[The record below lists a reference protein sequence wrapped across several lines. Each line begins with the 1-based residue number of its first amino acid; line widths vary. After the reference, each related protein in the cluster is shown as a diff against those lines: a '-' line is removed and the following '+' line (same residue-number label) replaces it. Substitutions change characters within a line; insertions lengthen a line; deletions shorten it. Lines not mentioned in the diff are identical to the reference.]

1 MFRKLLLLLSVIV
14 IQSCSDIYID
24 APEPAEK
31 ILPLTPLVPLGNIP
45 ATADR
50 PTIAHVNIVD
60 LDQNSV
66 PDILVC
72 DVSGH
77 QISWIQSGVEKTI
90 LGDISGAV
98 HAEAVDI
105 DGDEDLDVLVA
116 AMGVILPST
125 AHTGKVIILENDG
138 EEHFT
143 PHIIAENIQRV
154 TDVQAGDMD
163 GDGDLDL
170 SVAQFGYTHGQV
182 QWFENIGDWKF
193 TPHQLIERSGAIHAP
208 IVDIDNDGDLD
219 IVALLSQE
227 WETVVAFVNNGQGE
241 FMPEILHDVAD
252 ADFSSSGITVVDL
265 DKDGDQDILWTNG
278 DAFVSVDYRP
288 LPTHGLQWL
297 ENIGNR
303 DFVYHRI
310 GKMDGAYGP
319 AAIDMDGDGD
329 LDIVTVS
336 EFAFWERPDTPSIVW
351 WEQGDAMSFTK
362 HTIAK
367 SPTHLVT
374 CDVGDMNSDGK
385 PDIVVGG
392 MALYPPFDR
401 ITRVALWQNEGDWA
415 TSIEN
420 DLPEQ
425 IQTALNNISNSGKRG
440 MFLHANGF
448 SPRSEYVE
456 AMENDPTNARWPY
469 YLGMLDVAIGDS
481 DSALQYFLQASLLDD
496 SYAPLQT
503 RLGELYIGR
512 DEHEIA
518 KDFLQRA
525 NTEYARVALAQL
537 ASSQEQWQKVIDI
550 LDGATIEAAKALQQ
564 TANAKLH
571 DGQSQTFAVVDMGY
585 QMDDPWLFEVES
597 MCILAQHLVTQ
608 AQIDIIAGRID
619 AAQQKLLQAVAIDPT
634 DRDARL
640 ALAEILLRSDRY
652 SRATVTQAIVHLEAG
667 LQIDPKYVMTRTKYG
682 WALYLA
688 ERFNEASQVW
698 LSILQD
704 EPKHGPALAN
714 LAQLAFNAKQYQNAF
729 DFYKRAF
736 EVPADSP
743 FALSDNTTFQAETL
757 YRYALAAIQ
766 LGKKQEAIT
775 LLEKA
780 VVFMPNNM
788 SVQFEVGNLYLG
800 AKQFE
805 KAVQHIEIAN
815 ALEPNKPRVLA
826 ALGYA
831 WFQLGEAANA
841 RGFLEQSVQL
851 SPKFALAWYHLGN
864 TQVALGDKN
873 SAIESFKVAI
883 QLQPTFKQAKEAL
896 YKVQGR

>member
-1 MFRKLLLLLSVIV
+1 MFWKLLLLLTVV
-14 IQSCSDIYID
+14 VLVSCSDTNID
-24 APEPAEK
+24 ALEPAQK
-31 ILPLTPLVPLGNIP
+31 ISSLTPLVPLGNIP
-45 ATADR
+45 AIADR
-50 PTIAHVNIVD
+50 PTIAHVSIVD
-60 LDQNSV
+60 LDQNGV
-66 PDILVC
+66 PDVLVC

-77 QISWIQSGVEKTI
+77 QVSWIQNGIEKTI
-90 LGDISGAV
+90 LAGISGAV
-98 HAEAVDI
+98 HAEAIDI

-138 EEHFT
+138 QEHFT

-154 TDVQAGDMD
+154 TDVQAGDLD

-170 SVAQFGYTHGQV
+170 SVAQFGYTQGQV
-182 QWFENIGDWKF
+182 QWFENIGDWNF

-219 IVALLSQE
+219 IVTLLSQE
-227 WETVVAFVNNGQGE
+227 WETVVAFVNNGQGQ

-252 ADFSSSGITVVDL
+252 ADFSSSGISIVDL

-297 ENIGNR
+297 ENTGNR
-303 DFVYHRI
+303 NFVYHRI

-319 AAIDMDGDGD
+319 TAQDMDGDGD

-336 EFAFWERPDTPSIVW
+336 EFAFWEKPDTPSIVW

-374 CDVGDMNSDGK
+374 CDVGDMNGDGK

-401 ITRVALWQNEGDWA
+401 ITRVALWQNEGDWVA
-415 TSIEN
+415 SDEIEM
-420 DLPEQ
+420 PEQ
-425 IQTALNNISNSGKRG
+425 IQTALNNITTSGKRG

-448 SPRSEYVE
+448 SPRSEYVQ
-456 AMENDPTNARWPY
+456 AMENDPVNAHWPY
-469 YLGMLDVAIGDS
+469 YLGMLDVAVGDS
-481 DSALQYFLQASLLDD
+481 TSALQYFLQASLLDD

-518 KDFLQRA
+518 KDYLQKA
-525 NTEYARVALAQL
+525 NTDHARVALAQL
-537 ASSQEQWQKVIDI
+537 ALNKEKWQEVLDI
-550 LDGATIEAAKALQQ
+550 LEGTTIDAATALQR
-564 TANAKLH
+564 TATAKLR
-571 DGQSQTFAVVDMGY
+571 GNPSSPLFAVDMGY
-585 QMDDPWLFEVES
+585 QMDDPWLLEVES

-608 AQIDIIAGRID
+608 AQVDIIAGRID
-619 AAQQKLLQAVAIDPT
+619 AAQQKLLQAVAIDPI

-640 ALAEILLRSDRY
+640 ALADILLRSDRW
-652 SRATVTQAIVHLEAG
+652 SKTSVAQAIVHLEAG

-704 EPKHGPALAN
+704 EPQHGPALAN
-714 LAQLAFNAKQYQNAF
+714 LAQLAFNVKQYQNAF

-736 EVPADSP
+736 DVPADSP
-743 FALSDNTTFQAETL
+743 FALSDNTTFQTETL

-766 LGKKQEAIT
+766 LGKKEVAIT

-780 VVFMPNNM
+780 VASSPSNV
-788 SVQFEVGNLYLG
+788 SVQFELGNLYLG
-800 AKQFE
+800 NKQFE

-831 WFQLGEAANA
+831 WFQLGDANRA
-841 RGFLEQSVQL
+841 RGFLEQSVKL
-851 SPKFALAWYHLGN
+851 APKFALAWYHLGN
-864 TQVALGDKN
+864 AQVAIGDKT
-873 SAIESFKVAI
+873 AAMESFNVAI
-883 QLQPTFKQAKEAL
+883 QLQPTFMQAIEAL
-896 YKVQGR
+896 HKVQGR